1 MREIPWVHETI
12 PLRTPNINCLT
23 TKHDNT
29 HVNGFGLTTGPIP
42 FEKKKKKLKKK
53 KKKKNR
59 ELQKKR
65 KGSKRAHQ
73 PVGIQTG
80 TVYEK
85 KEYLKEKKDY
95 LKKKKKNI

>member
-42 FEKKKKKLKKK
+42 FEKKKENCKKK
-53 KKKKNR
+53 KKKKKKIENCKKKGKAQKELISPSGYRR
-59 ELQKKR
+59 E
-65 KGSKRAHQ
+65 
-73 PVGIQTG
+73 PFT
-80 TVYEK
+80 
-85 KEYLKEKKDY
+85 
-95 LKKKKKNI
+95 KKKNI

>member
-42 FEKKKKKLKKK
+42 FEKKKRELQKKK
-53 KKKKNR
+53 KKKK
-59 ELQKKR
+59 KK
-65 KGSKRAHQ
+65 
-73 PVGIQTG
+73 
-80 TVYEK
+80 
-85 KEYLKEKKDY
+85 
-95 LKKKKKNI
+95 